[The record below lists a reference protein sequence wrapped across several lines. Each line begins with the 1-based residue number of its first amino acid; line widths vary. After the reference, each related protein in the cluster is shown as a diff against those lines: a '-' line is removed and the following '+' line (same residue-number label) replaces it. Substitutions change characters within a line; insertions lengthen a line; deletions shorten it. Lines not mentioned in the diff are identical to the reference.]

1 MVSASRTTELEK
13 AMRENVDKSAVE
25 KDGGVHPHQMDC
37 FQCKGVGRKAFCKL
51 LNRKRMGDGRFR
63 YFGLG
68 GLIKQGVKRL
78 GDSDRKQHDRK
89 GDGIREGR
97 AERVDYC

>member
-1 MVSASRTTELEK
+1 ML
-13 AMRENVDKSAVE
+13 ENVDKSAVE
-25 KDGGVHPHQMDC
+25 KDAGCTSPIKMDC
-37 FQCKGVGRKAFCKL
+37 FQSKGVGRKAFCKL